1 MNGNSIVADTS
12 LLINFFNGVDLAR
25 EILEDRT
32 IWIAT
37 ITEIELLC
45 YPDLTTKE
53 ETLITSF
60 LDHCIRQDLT
70 RTVTDKA
77 IAIRKEYRLK
87 VPDAIIAATALVSDL
102 PLVTMDSDFN
112 NVSTLDVIVAES

>member
-70 RTVTDKA
+70 RAVTDKA

-112 NVSTLDVIVAES
+112 NISSLDVIVAES